1 MIEGPRAEAATGRS
15 RSDRKVAWPRLA
27 LAAVTILLWALSG
40 VTIVLSVYRDRL
52 QSHFDI
58 STDEF
63 GLLISIGA
71 ISGALGALIG
81 GVLVDR
87 RGPRIVL
94 RTCLIGAA
102 AGMALAGIPAQWLVM
117 LVAMGVAALF
127 VYPMGIAAQSYL
139 VRLFPRRRRRVLS
152 LSLVAMSVGG
162 VGFPLLAEGLL
173 HLERTRS
180 AATFAQILHVPF
192 ALTAVLLLLGVLA
205 YRGKVLPTLPGPA
218 SAALPRPARTPTA
231 RESLLLV
238 VLLVIHGTCDNSAM
252 MWMPRV
258 LGSGSFAERVLAP
271 GAVVAAFSL
280 AYVLSRT
287 LLTLL
292 PERWG
297 MRFMM
302 IAPGVLGG
310 GVFLAGILSRSQLW
324 TAVCYVLGGFCW
336 SFEYPA
342 ILSTLAGNDRTR
354 FGSALGLQAVATGL
368 ATFAMANVMG
378 HVGTTLGEA
387 SRWAILLVPAA
398 GFPLVSPGAAIWA
411 WRFGRTAAQASAE
424 RGE

>member
-1 MIEGPRAEAATGRS
+1 MVERPTTEAAATRPGG
-15 RSDRKVAWPRLA
+15 DRKAARPRLA

-81 GVLVDR
+81 GVLADR

-94 RTCLIGAA
+94 RACLISAA
-102 AGMALAGIPAQWLVM
+102 AGMALAGVPAQWLVM
-117 LVAMGVAALF
+117 LVAMGVASLF

-173 HLERTRS
+173 HLERTSS
-180 AATFAQILHVPF
+180 ATTFAQILHVPF
-192 ALTAVLLLLGVLA
+192 ALTAVLLLLGALA
-205 YRGKVLPTLPGPA
+205 YRGKTSPTPPGSGPEA
-218 SAALPRPARTPTA
+218 PRRHARKPLS

-238 VLLVIHGTCDNSAM
+238 ALLVVHGTCDNSAI

-280 AYVLSRT
+280 AYVLSRI
-287 LLTLL
+287 LLSLL

-302 IAPGVLGG
+302 IAPGVIGG
-310 GVFLAGILSRSQLW
+310 GVFLAGILSKSQLW

-342 ILSTLAGNDRTR
+342 ILSTLAGNDRRR
-354 FGSALGLQAVATGL
+354 FGSALGLQTVATGL

-378 HVGTTLGEA
+378 HVGTTLGE
-387 SRWAILLVPAA
+387 SSLWVILLLPAA
-398 GFPLVSPGAAIWA
+398 GFPVVSLGAAIWA
-411 WRFGRTAAQASAE
+411 WRFGRTAAPAGAE